1 MKMPFFFSFPLH
13 SSLLILV
20 ATGRKHA
27 AIYCNDDNLESLA
40 VKLGKSTGDLV
51 HPIPYSPE
59 FYKPEFKSDV
69 SQVEWS
75 INL

>member
-1 MKMPFFFSFPLH
+1 M
-13 SSLLILV
+13 LV